1 MDLKKFKGKYEVKQ
15 VKENLNYVNQ
25 NPLVSVCV
33 QTYKH
38 VNYIKQCLDGI
49 LFQKTNFE
57 FEILLGEDDSNDGTR
72 ELCVD
77 YAKRYPDKIRLFLH
91 HRENNIKI
99 GGQPTGRFNFLY
111 NLHSSKGKYIA
122 LCEGDDYWTDPLKLQ
137 KQVDFLEGN
146 VEYSLC
152 FHRVQILENGLLKS
166 DDNDVT
172 EKRFN
177 KIIKRNRIGI
187 NELIEVGNFIHTPS
201 VVFRKS
207 SLPKLMPFELSYST
221 VGDFF
226 LYILL
231 TNGNQYI
238 KKFNEQMGVYRRGV
252 GIYSTQSS
260 FDMSFNILKYKTCIL
275 SFLDKEEHK
284 EKLLQQIFL
293 SIEKIKAREQK
304 KSAELSYK
312 KLIKLFIKKIKSD
325 L

>member
-1 MDLKKFKGKYEVKQ
+1 
-15 VKENLNYVNQ
+15 
-25 NPLVSVCV
+25 
-33 QTYKH
+33 
-38 VNYIKQCLDGI
+38 
-49 LFQKTNFE
+49 
-57 FEILLGEDDSNDGTR
+57 
-72 ELCVD
+72 
-77 YAKRYPDKIRLFLH
+77 
-91 HRENNIKI
+91 
-99 GGQPTGRFNFLY
+99 
-111 NLHSSKGKYIA
+111 
-122 LCEGDDYWTDPLKLQ
+122 
-137 KQVDFLEGN
+137 
-146 VEYSLC
+146 
-152 FHRVQILENGLLKS
+152 
-166 DDNDVT
+166 
-172 EKRFN
+172 
-177 KIIKRNRIGI
+177 
-187 NELIEVGNFIHTPS
+187 

-207 SLPKLMPFELSYST
+207 SLPELMPFELSYST

-231 TNGNQYI
+231 TNENQYI

-284 EKLLQQIFL
+284 EKLLKQIFL

>member
-1 MDLKKFKGKYEVKQ
+1 MKQ
-15 VKENLNYVNQ
+15 
-25 NPLVSVCV
+25 PLISVCCITYNHQDYIEDCIRGFLKQELTYNV
-33 QTYKH
+33 EFLIHDDASTDQTQSL
-38 VNYIKQCLDGI
+38 IKSLVGNDHRFKLI
-49 LFQKTNFE
+49 LRK
-57 FEILLGEDDSNDGTR
+57 
-72 ELCVD
+72 
-77 YAKRYPDKIRLFLH
+77 K
-91 HRENNIKI
+91 NIKS
-99 GGQPTGRFNFLY
+99 TGKAIFPLLF
-111 NLHSSKGKYIA
+111 KEAQGKYITM
-122 LCEGDDYWTDPLKLQ
+122 CEGDDYWTDALKLQ

-146 VEYSLC
+146 LDFSIC
-152 FHRVQILENGLLKS
+152 FHRVQILENCLLKS

-177 KIIKRNRIGI
+177 KIIEKNRIGV

-231 TNGNQYI
+231 TNENQYI

-284 EKLLQQIFL
+284 EKLLKQIFL